1 MYYFYK
7 IIKFFIILAGVLKT
21 YQKMRKKLF
30 SLAIS
35 GLFIAAVTISCNK
48 DKPLTSENNEVTT
61 TKEGVQYTV
70 DTLNSKVEWKGYKIF
85 KSESTSHFGTIKFE
99 SGDVTVKDRKLE
111 SGKFVADMSSLTSVD
126 LKDDAEQLGKLN
138 GHLKSGDF
146 FEVDKFP
153 TASYEITKVT
163 PATEGDYNTL
173 LDGNLTIKGITKP
186 TQFKANVSVKEGGE
200 VSIATEPKDI
210 KREEFGVKFQ
220 APAENG
226 VIKDEVTLQINIKA
240 LEKK

>member
-1 MYYFYK
+1 
-7 IIKFFIILAGVLKT
+7 
-21 YQKMRKKLF
+21 MRKKLF
-30 SLAIS
+30 SLAIPA
-35 GLFIAAVTISCNK
+35 LFLAAVMVSCKK
-48 DKPLTSENNEVTT
+48 DKPVTSESNEVAT
-61 TKEGVQYTV
+61 TKDGNQYTL
-70 DTLNSKVEWKGYKIF
+70 DTLNSKVEWKGYKVF

-99 SGDVTVKDRKLE
+99 SGDVTVKDGKLE
-111 SGKFVADMSSLTSVD
+111 SGKFVADMNSLTSVD

-146 FEVDKFP
+146 FEVEKFP
-153 TASYEITKVT
+153 TASFEVTKVT

-173 LDGNLTIKGITKP
+173 LDGNLTIKGISKP
-186 TQFKANVSVKEGGE
+186 VQFKANVSVKNGE
-200 VSIATEPKDI
+200 VSVATEPKDI

-226 VIKDEVTLQINIKA
+226 VIKDEVTLQINVKA

>member
-1 MYYFYK
+1 MK
-7 IIKFFIILAGVLKT
+7 
-21 YQKMRKKLF
+21 RKLF
-30 SLAIS
+30 SLAIPA
-35 GLFIAAVTISCNK
+35 LFATFVVISCK
-48 DKPLTSENNEVTT
+48 KEKPLTSESSEVTT
-61 TKEGVQYTV
+61 TKDGSQFTL

-99 SGDVTVKDRKLE
+99 SGDVTIKDGKLE
-111 SGKFVADMSSLTSVD
+111 SGKFVADMNSLTSVD

-146 FEVDKFP
+146 FEVEKFP
-153 TASYEITKVT
+153 TASYEITKVES
-163 PATEGDYNTL
+163 AAEGDYNTV

-186 TQFKANVSVKEGGE
+186 VQFKANVSVKEGE

-220 APAENG
+220 APAANG
-226 VIKDEVTLQINIKA
+226 VIKDEVTLQVNIKA